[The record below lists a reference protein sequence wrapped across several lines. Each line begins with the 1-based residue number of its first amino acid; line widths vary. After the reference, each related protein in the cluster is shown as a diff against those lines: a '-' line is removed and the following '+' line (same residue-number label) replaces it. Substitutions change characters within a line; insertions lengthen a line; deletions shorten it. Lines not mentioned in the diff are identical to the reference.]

1 MTCPQC
7 SYDNKDGVSSCE
19 ECGFP
24 LPTES
29 DANLKDLLAQIDE
42 ELDLEED
49 YEEEEEDDLD
59 LVLPHDGTL
68 LPLRLGSLA
77 QLKGFV
83 QSVISKVDNLALAS
97 TEEEVEKA
105 KAELLVAEEDL
116 RETVEDF
123 QVEINENLDS
133 LDLLVLSPQVQEVM
147 KKSVKAARM
156 AFEHYD
162 QTFAE
167 LKRYFDDKD
176 TEHLKTGMQ
185 MEEIANSYLSL
196 SFNLV
201 RETMTNM
208 LGF

>member
-24 LPTES
+24 FPTES

-42 ELDLEED
+42 ELGLDD
-49 YEEEEEDDLD
+49 DYYEEEEEELD
-59 LVLPHDGTL
+59 LVLPQDGTL

-77 QLKGFV
+77 QLKELV
-83 QSVISKVDNLALAS
+83 QGVIDK
-97 TEEEVEKA
+97 TIP
-105 KAELLVAEEDL
+105 EEDL
-116 RETVEDF
+116 LETIDDF
-123 QVEINENLDS
+123 QEEINDNLDS
-133 LDLLVLSPQVQEVM
+133 LDQMVVSPQVQEVM
-147 KKSVKAARM
+147 KKPIQAARL

-167 LKRYFDDKD
+167 FRQYFVDKD
-176 TEHLKTGMQ
+176 IEHLKSALQ

>member
-24 LPTES
+24 FPTES

-42 ELDLEED
+42 ELGLDDDDD
-49 YEEEEEDDLD
+49 YEEDEEEELDLD
-59 LVLPHDGTL
+59 LPQDGTL

-77 QLKGFV
+77 QLKELVHG
-83 QSVISKVDNLALAS
+83 VI
-97 TEEEVEKA
+97 EETIPD
-105 KAELLVAEEDL
+105 EDL
-116 RETVEDF
+116 REIIDDF
-123 QVEINENLDS
+123 QEEINGNLDS
-133 LDLLVLSPQVQEVM
+133 LDQMVISPQVQEVM
-147 KKSVKAARM
+147 KKPVKAARM

-162 QTFAE
+162 RTFTE
-167 LKRYFDDKD
+167 LRQYFVDKD
-176 TEHLKTGMQ
+176 KEHLRAGLQ